1 MKTQVPRAEGLK
13 GGKKMQETLKRTPEK
28 KVTSQVYFLTVTAVL
43 TALTYIFTAFINV
56 RLPIA
61 ANGGLVH
68 LGNVP
73 LFLAAMICGRKT
85 GMIAG
90 GIGMGLFDLLSG
102 WTMWAPFTLVI
113 VGVMGYVMG
122 AMTERHRTFRWRAL
136 AVLVVCVIKIVG
148 YYLAEVLLYGN
159 WAAPLSSIPGNFV
172 QIAVAAVLVLP
183 IVGRLDLIVKKL
195 M

>member
-1 MKTQVPRAEGLK
+1 
-13 GGKKMQETLKRTPEK
+13 
-28 KVTSQVYFLTVTAVL
+28 
-43 TALTYIFTAFINV
+43 
-56 RLPIA
+56 
-61 ANGGLVH
+61 
-68 LGNVP
+68 
-73 LFLAAMICGRKT
+73 
-85 GMIAG
+85 
-90 GIGMGLFDLLSG
+90 MGLLDLMSG

-136 AVLVVCVIKIVG
+136 AILVVCVIKIVG

>member
-1 MKTQVPRAEGLK
+1 
-13 GGKKMQETLKRTPEK
+13 MQETLKRTPEK

-122 AMTERHRTFRWRAL
+122 AMTQRHRTFRWRAL

>member
-1 MKTQVPRAEGLK
+1 
-13 GGKKMQETLKRTPEK
+13 MQETLKRTPEK

-90 GIGMGLFDLLSG
+90 GIGMGLFDLMSG

-136 AVLVVCVIKIVG
+136 AILVVTWPKYFCTAIG
-148 YYLAEVLLYGN
+148 RHHF
-159 WAAPLSSIPGNFV
+159 PRFPGTSC
-172 QIAVAAVLVLP
+172 
-183 IVGRLDLIVKKL
+183 RLRWRLCWFFQL
-195 M
+195 